1 MATLLLKKS
10 YLISSLKEVPF
21 KDLWGAHG
29 VFTTMRVIGKPLKI
43 VFLQNHLNNLIKS
56 TKNYKIFKKNIKF
69 KINKILKI
77 NLNRNK
83 KYNHLLRLA
92 INKNLISIS
101 IRNRIAPSKKFKLQL
116 INYKRYDPEF
126 KNLKYKFILEKMK
139 NINLKSS
146 DLALFFNNLIYE
158 TGTANLIF
166 VKDNKIFSPK
176 KNFYKGITLKFID
189 KKFKVNYSDINLEN
203 LKYYSE
209 IILVGSGKGVV
220 SVNNVQGMKWRRK
233 SLKYYKILK
242 NYYEKAV
249 TKCPRYYSW
258 SINLTI
264 LQI

>member
-10 YLISSLKEVPF
+10 YLISSLKEVAF
-21 KDLWGAHG
+21 KDLWGDHG
-29 VFTTMRVIGKPLKI
+29 VFTTMRVVGRPLKI

-56 TKNYKIFKKNIKF
+56 TKTYKIFKKNIRF

-77 NLNRNK
+77 NLNINK

-92 INKNLISIS
+92 VTKNLISIS
-101 IRNRIAPSKKFKLQL
+101 IRNRITPNKNFKLKL
-116 INYKRYDPEF
+116 LNYKRHNPKF
-126 KNLKYKFILEKMK
+126 KNLKYKFILKKMK

-166 VKDNKIFSPK
+166 IKNNKIFSPK

-189 KKFKVNYSDINLEN
+189 KKFKVNYSDINLKN
-203 LKYYSE
+203 LRDYSE

-220 SVNNVQGMKWRRK
+220 SVSYVQGMKWRRK

-249 TKCPRYYSW
+249 TKCPRYYS
-258 SINLTI
+258 
-264 LQI
+264 